1 MDARHLS
8 DRLKKVAKFVPK
20 DARLA
25 DIGSD
30 HAYLPAYLA
39 INKIISYAV
48 AGEVAKGPYENAV
61 TEINTERLD
70 HMIMPRL
77 ANGLKAIKTD
87 DNIDTITIA
96 GMGGPLIR
104 DIFNADLEKLVG
116 VRRLIIQ
123 PNVGQELI
131 REWLMNHSYQ
141 IIDEDIVEDDHHIY
155 EIIVAEKVSNKVGY
169 SSLDLKYGPNLRV
182 EQNEVFRAKW
192 QRQMAKKREVLKHF
206 AAANEVPID
215 KKKVLEID
223 IKEIEEML
231 K

>member
-8 DRLKKVAKFVPK
+8 DRLVQVAKFVPK
-20 DARLA
+20 NARLA

-61 TEINTERLD
+61 TEINKERLD

-77 ANGLKAIKTD
+77 ANGLKAIKPS

-96 GMGGPLIR
+96 GMGGPLIKT
-104 DIFNADLEKLVG
+104 IFTADLEKLMG

-123 PNVGQELI
+123 PNVGQALI
-131 REWLMNHSYQ
+131 REWLMNNSYQ
-141 IIDEDIVEDDHHIY
+141 IIDEDIVEDDHHVY
-155 EIIVAEKVSNKVGY
+155 EIIVAEKVSDKITY
-169 SSLDLKYGPNLRV
+169 SALDLKYGPKLRMD
-182 EQNEVFRAKW
+182 QSDVFKMKW
-192 QRQMAKKREVLKHF
+192 QKQMKKKREVLKHF
-206 AAANEVPID
+206 AAATEVPLA
-215 KKKVLEID
+215 KKDVLESE

>member
-8 DRLKKVAKFVPK
+8 DRLVRVAKFVPK
-20 DARLA
+20 NARLA

-77 ANGLKAIKTD
+77 ANGLKAIKLD

-96 GMGGPLIR
+96 GMGGPLIK
-104 DIFNADLEKLVG
+104 DIFTADLEKLTG

-123 PNVGQELI
+123 PNVGQKLI
-131 REWLMNHSYQ
+131 REWLMDHSYQ
-141 IIDEDIVEDDHHIY
+141 IIDEDIVEDDHHVY
-155 EIIVAEKVSNKVGY
+155 EIIVAEKVNTKMSY
-169 SSLDLKYGPNLRV
+169 SILDLKYGPKLRI
-182 EQNEVFRAKW
+182 EQSNVFKAKW
-192 QRQMAKKREVLKHF
+192 HKQMEKKRKVLKSF
-206 AAANEVPID
+206 EAANKVPID
-215 KKKVLEID
+215 KKRILEVD

-231 K
+231 G

>member
-8 DRLKKVAKFVPK
+8 DRLVRVAKFVPK
-20 DARLA
+20 NARLA

-61 TEINTERLD
+61 TEINKERLD

-77 ANGLKAIKTD
+77 ANGLKAIKPS

-96 GMGGPLIR
+96 GMGGPLIKT
-104 DIFNADLEKLVG
+104 IFTADLEKLMG

-123 PNVGQELI
+123 PNVGQALI
-131 REWLMNHSYQ
+131 REWLMNNSYQ
-141 IIDEDIVEDDHHIY
+141 IIDEDIVEDDHHVY
-155 EIIVAEKVSNKVGY
+155 EIIVAEKVSDKITY
-169 SSLDLKYGPNLRV
+169 SALDLKYGPKLRMD
-182 EQNEVFRAKW
+182 QSDVFKMKW
-192 QRQMAKKREVLKHF
+192 QKQMKKKREVLKHF
-206 AAANEVPID
+206 AAATEVPLA
-215 KKKVLEID
+215 KKDVLESE